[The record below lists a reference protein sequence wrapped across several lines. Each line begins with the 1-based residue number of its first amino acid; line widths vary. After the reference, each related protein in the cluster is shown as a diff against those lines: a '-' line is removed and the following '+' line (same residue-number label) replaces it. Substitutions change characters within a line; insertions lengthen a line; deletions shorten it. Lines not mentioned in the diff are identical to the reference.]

1 MVDLLVFTW
10 FVEKILPPFGEMV
23 RRALAL
29 DPQIFR
35 LAAQQ
40 PTALPAALGVVALAS
55 LSEGVGQSIV
65 LFINRVRP
73 RRFVLALLL
82 SAFSHTVGYIFW
94 SATIWALGVY
104 LFGRA
109 VPYHVLARAVGLA
122 YAPHLLGF
130 FVLTP
135 YLGALFSLVIA
146 VWSLLATVVAAQMA
160 LNMTVWQAVACSGL
174 GWLLVQVWR
183 RTLGRPV
190 LALERWAQRRAA
202 GAPLHWTLRDVSQV
216 RLPPDIWSPKRWRR
230 ENWRWPGASSE
241 GEEDD
246 RQRPE

>member
-1 MVDLLVFTW
+1 MIEMQPLFW
-10 FVEKILPPFGEMV
+10 FVETVLPPFGEMV
-23 RRALAL
+23 RRALGL
-29 DPQIFR
+29 DPEVFR
-35 LAAQQ
+35 MAAHT
-40 PTALPAALGVVALAS
+40 PAALLVALGVVALAGF
-55 LSEGVGQSIV
+55 SEGVGQSIV

-82 SAFSHTVGYIFW
+82 SAFSHTVGYVFW
-94 SATIWALGVY
+94 TATIWALGMY
-104 LFGRA
+104 LFGRT
-109 VPYHVLARAVGLA
+109 VPYSVLARAVGLA

-135 YLGALFSLVIA
+135 YLGALLSLVIA

-202 GAPLHWTLRDVSQV
+202 GAPLRWTLRDVSRV
-216 RLPPDIWSPKRWRR
+216 RLPPDVWSPRKWRHGSQR
-230 ENWRWPGASSE
+230 PGAMSRE
-241 GEEDD
+241 GDDD
-246 RQRPE
+246 RRRGE

>member
-1 MVDLLVFTW
+1 MEDV
-10 FVEKILPPFGEMV
+10 LPPFGEMV
-23 RRALAL
+23 RRALTL
-29 DPQIFR
+29 DPSIFG
-35 LAAQQ
+35 LAAQ
-40 PTALPAALGVVALAS
+40 TPAALPVALSVVALAG

-73 RRFVLALLL
+73 RRFVLALVL
-82 SAFSHTVGYIFW
+82 SAFSHTVGYMFW
-94 SATIWALGVY
+94 TATVWVLGMY
-104 LFGRA
+104 LFGRTA
-109 VPYHVLARAVGLA
+109 PYNTLARAVGLA

-160 LNMTVWQAVACSGL
+160 LDITVWQAVACSGL
-174 GWLLVQVWR
+174 GWLLVQIWR

-202 GAPLHWTLRDVSQV
+202 GTPLRWTLRDVSRV
-216 RLPPDIWSPKRWRR
+216 RLPPDIWSPKSWRR
-230 ENWRWPGASSE
+230 DGWKRFGASSE
-241 GEEDD
+241 ETDND
-246 RQRPE
+246 RRRAE